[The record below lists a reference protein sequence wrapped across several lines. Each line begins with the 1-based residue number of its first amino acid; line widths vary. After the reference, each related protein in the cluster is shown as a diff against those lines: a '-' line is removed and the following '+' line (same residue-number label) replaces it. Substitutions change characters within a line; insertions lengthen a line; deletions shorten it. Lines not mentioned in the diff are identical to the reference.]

1 MANDFKFEDHSAE
14 VKAELQ
20 RVTETA
26 LTKAAMLIE
35 SSAKSKAPV
44 DTGHLRDNVDH
55 KITGS
60 GSKMTGQV
68 GSPDKYA
75 VYVEYGTGEFAENGA
90 GRKGGWVYQDSA
102 GKWHHTTGNKPQ
114 KFLRPAFR
122 ENKAKVKEL
131 LSGELGARF
140 KGK

>member
-14 VKAELQ
+14 VKAALQ
-20 RVTETA
+20 RAAEQA

-35 SSAKSKAPV
+35 SSAKTKAPV
-44 DTGHLRDNVDH
+44 DTGHLRDNIDH
-55 KITGS
+55 KVVNKGGKI
-60 GSKMTGQV
+60 TGQV

-75 VYVEYGTGEFAENGA
+75 IYVEYGTGEKAENGS
-90 GRKGGWVYQDSA
+90 GRKGGWSYQDA
-102 GKWHHTTGNKPQ
+102 EGKWHHTRGSKAQ

-122 ENKAKVKEL
+122 ENKAKVKEIL
-131 LSGELGARF
+131 GSELGARF